1 MIQIADRAFGI
12 LVRRRVGIS
21 IGTGTRLKW
30 WGLRGTRG
38 GNITIGRESMIGC
51 RMMFDSPGGRI
62 SIGDRSYIGSSL
74 LVCHTGISIGDDVL
88 ISWGVTI
95 VDHDSHS
102 IDWRVRAA
110 DVGDWMHGRK
120 SWVGVTVRSVHIGN
134 RAWIGFGATILKG
147 VSIGEG
153 AIVGAGA
160 VVTRSVAPYSIVAG
174 NPARVI
180 RTLDLQPSV
189 GE

>member
-1 MIQIADRAFGI
+1 MMHVVDRVFGM
-12 LVRRRVGIS
+12 VACRRMRVTCGRDS
-21 IGTGTRLKW
+21 RLRW
-30 WGLRGTRG
+30 WKLRGNSG
-38 GNITIGRESMIGC
+38 GSVHIGNGSMIAC
-51 RMMFDSPGGRI
+51 RIMFDSPTGHV

-102 IDWRVRAA
+102 LDWRVRSA
-110 DVGDWMHGRK
+110 DVGDWMQGKK
-120 SWVGVTVRSVHIGN
+120 SWEGVVVRRVSIGS

-153 AIVGAGA
+153 AIVGAGS
-160 VVTRSVAPYSIVAG
+160 VVTRSVEPYSVVAG
-174 NPARVI
+174 NPARLI
-180 RTLDLQPSV
+180 RMLPVAS
-189 GE
+189 